1 MIYNSERSLIQSNL
15 KAGNDLTMNLH
26 STSKIARL
34 LHLNGMQTLNGFV
47 SAFNKQDCTSP
58 ASYGMQKLGR
68 IHTGAELFRCEP
80 QVGDSLLKLLWHY
93 PEAIMC
99 CTLRASPVFLFA
111 NQAGLDLLETT
122 LVALQ
127 DITLEKIL
135 DDGGRKLF
143 CSEFSKIMQQG
154 FAYLPGGVCLSSM
167 GRPVSYDQI
176 VVWKVLDEEDAHHCL
191 AFMFVNWSFCVK
203 EVAVYVKARKWLQT
217 SNPNLSIHWG
227 LKSLLRSHSM
237 SGPSL
242 SPLLAHGGVLGGRE
256 RMMASAEQLVLDICD
271 PELRE
276 NALLELSKKREIFQ
290 DLAPLLWNSYGTI
303 TALLQEIVS
312 IYPFLSPPTLSPGAS
327 NRVCN
332 ALALLQ
338 VDDREVISFLLTTEI
353 VPYAYVQWKTV
364 VSYQRHNLCAWNHGR
379 FACRATID
387 EVFKHIIRC
396 YLRLTDYQRGCIALQ
411 ERLPKMLK
419 DGSFNGFLDEPTT
432 CLWLQQLLINVY
444 GDIRG
449 AALNGGLD

>member
-1 MIYNSERSLIQSNL
+1 
-15 KAGNDLTMNLH
+15 
-26 STSKIARL
+26 
-34 LHLNGMQTLNGFV
+34 
-47 SAFNKQDCTSP
+47 
-58 ASYGMQKLGR
+58 
-68 IHTGAELFRCEP
+68 
-80 QVGDSLLKLLWHY
+80 
-93 PEAIMC
+93 
-99 CTLRASPVFLFA
+99 
-111 NQAGLDLLETT
+111 
-122 LVALQ
+122 
-127 DITLEKIL
+127 
-135 DDGGRKLF
+135 
-143 CSEFSKIMQQG
+143 
-154 FAYLPGGVCLSSM
+154 
-167 GRPVSYDQI
+167 
-176 VVWKVLDEEDAHHCL
+176 
-191 AFMFVNWSFCVK
+191 
-203 EVAVYVKARKWLQT
+203 
-217 SNPNLSIHWG
+217 
-227 LKSLLRSHSM
+227 M

-338 VDDREVISFLLTTEI
+338 CVAAHLDTRAQFLNAHIPLYLYPFLNTTSKTRPFEYLRLTSLGVIGALVKVATFIIQKILLDDRGLQYIYENADRFFAVTYVLGTMVDSLAEQPSTRLL
-353 VPYAYVQWKTV
+353 
-364 VSYQRHNLCAWNHGR
+364 
-379 FACRATID
+379 
-387 EVFKHIIRC
+387 KHIIRC

-432 CLWLQQLLINVY
+432 RLWLQQLLINVY